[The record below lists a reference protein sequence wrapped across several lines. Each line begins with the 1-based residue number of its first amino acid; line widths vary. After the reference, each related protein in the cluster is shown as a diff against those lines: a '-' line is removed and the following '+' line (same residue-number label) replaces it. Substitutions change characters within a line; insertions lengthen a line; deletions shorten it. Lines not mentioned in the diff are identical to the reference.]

1 MKTTLAP
8 EVKKKVEYNLVLQF
22 VFLIFLIL
30 FIAIEGHKFK
40 VLKADFQNPYFV
52 INFVVVIVFS
62 FIMFIDP
69 FNFINVSDKDRKVM
83 KKATIHAFVAFLIA
97 LFAHLDLIYGS
108 FFLVWYFV
116 YVTNND
122 LEL

>member
-1 MKTTLAP
+1 MKTTIAP
-8 EVKKKVEYNLVLQF
+8 EKKKKIEYNLVLLF

-30 FIAIEGHKFK
+30 FITIEGHKFK
-40 VLKADFQNPYFV
+40 ILKTDFQDPYFV
-52 INFVVVIVFS
+52 INFIVVVIFS
-62 FIMFIDP
+62 FVMFIDP
-69 FNFINVSDKDRKVM
+69 FNFINVSDKDRKSM
-83 KKATIHAFVAFLIA
+83 RKATIHAFVAFLIS

-116 YVTNND
+116 YTTNDD